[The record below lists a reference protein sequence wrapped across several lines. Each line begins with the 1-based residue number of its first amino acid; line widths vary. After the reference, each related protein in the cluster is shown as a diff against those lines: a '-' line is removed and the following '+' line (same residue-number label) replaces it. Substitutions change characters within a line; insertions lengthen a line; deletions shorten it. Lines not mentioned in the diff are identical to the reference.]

1 MRVARIPRASLAL
14 CVFLLGILSAE
25 GFKATLLPKSW
36 VAVPHGGTLVLVCT
50 VTGCEPD
57 KPVFFVWRG
66 TGDSS
71 LGGATSTVG
80 HQSNL
85 TVAPVGFDNAQ
96 TYICLASCGSERRQ
110 TKTDVDVYSLSSD
123 PVISST
129 PLVAGVPAALTCE
142 VTDVFPSRR
151 CTLRLIRNSH
161 EVEKRTYE
169 DIDDSV
175 EDKTTTL
182 RLQHKFTPFV
192 EDDGTDILCQA
203 QMSFEDPRME
213 MKPKKRQRSMTLNV
227 NYAPQSVVISESPSA
242 TVREGDHLTLN
253 CVAKSNPPP
262 RMTWTKELEK
272 GRVPIGEGDTIT
284 FNRANMS
291 DSGVYICEANNE
303 VGSHSTT
310 TEIIVQGPPR
320 STTLAVY
327 PNATV
332 KAGDIVNIT
341 CTSLGEPAPHIT
353 LRKKSEAGFTTD
365 QRPYIVLKAE
375 EEHTGVYE
383 CESSNDLG
391 SQRTELKLVV
401 QARTNQAGEP
411 TQSIGG
417 QWRITTHLQATTTM
431 GSKQGKEGRNEE
443 WHQPTSS
450 STGKSSK
457 HLQNSGNQGQLDIFA
472 INKTFEETDEAES
485 LVSEGTVIPTSEVPT
500 SSHTVGSSPVPPPPP
515 PAPSQPSAHLNKGC
529 QLGKAFFSP
538 GPSTACRVSAHPC
551 IHPPYQKEAEEG
563 LKNLTYG
570 QQALLKAM
578 LDLTK
583 EIHDGFAGLLEA
595 QAAQHREII
604 CLLSFW
610 TAT

>member
-401 QARTNQAGEP
+401 QATYPSTTIRLPPAEKDPKEKSTTVPPSTIVWSEDEALIVSRNSTVASFAVVNDDVGTDTADNYIIPGNETQEVKILFSEP
-411 TQSIGG
+411 ESLKDVYVGISVLTCIAVMSVLAI
-417 QWRITTHLQATTTM
+417 IAAVHF
-431 GSKQGKEGRNEE
+431 SKQA
-443 WHQPTSS
+443 
-450 STGKSSK
+450 KSKGSYS
-457 HLQNSGNQGQLDIFA
+457 LANPL
-472 INKTFEETDEAES
+472 KTK
-485 LVSEGTVIPTSEVPT
+485 V
-500 SSHTVGSSPVPPPPP
+500 
-515 PAPSQPSAHLNKGC
+515 
-529 QLGKAFFSP
+529 
-538 GPSTACRVSAHPC
+538 
-551 IHPPYQKEAEEG
+551 
-563 LKNLTYG
+563 
-570 QQALLKAM
+570 
-578 LDLTK
+578 
-583 EIHDGFAGLLEA
+583 
-595 QAAQHREII
+595 
-604 CLLSFW
+604 
-610 TAT
+610 

>member
-227 NYAPQSVVISESPSA
+227 N
-242 TVREGDHLTLN
+242 
-253 CVAKSNPPP
+253 C
-262 RMTWTKELEK
+262 
-272 GRVPIGEGDTIT
+272 
-284 FNRANMS
+284 
-291 DSGVYICEANNE
+291 
-303 VGSHSTT
+303 
-310 TEIIVQGPPR
+310 PPR